1 MFFDKFWMIFEA
13 VPFSLVHS
21 HFFQGDEEKL
31 NNYQSQNVE

>member
-21 HFFQGDEEKL
+21 HFFQGEEKL